1 MQAKAYFRSPNYFDK
16 LRAREKTISDGL
28 KELEANLLLITDC
41 ELILRSKTEAAIQEI
56 IKYRENVLAELKVSR
71 EEAEH
76 ALVEARKQ
84 VAEHIY
90 QDPYEPATQLAK
102 SLWNFQSGNLKLFSY
117 TLEGKYQVNISKSQP
132 KLQQVLIQPP
142 QNWAYEYEEEEEE
155 EEEIVS
161 EENDENIPSPIL
173 YIIKPK
179 TISCYNV
186 FAGLYSRDIGLSRTI
201 KVNQTTAYCLLDTG
215 TLWVC
220 GGSSP
225 YTNFVYEID
234 PSSGEVSNRSS
245 MLMSRG
251 GHAVLQYKNCIY
263 VFGGYDGQPMSHC
276 ERYVFSIRDWEER
289 ENMIRP
295 RYYFNP
301 CSYRQFVYL
310 FGGKQT
316 VQAEMYDIGVDCF
329 TALDL
334 SLPQSGAT
342 CAVLVEENKIA
353 VIQKTGMLY
362 WNIYWRETEGEEQ
375 LIENLENCWGNASPI
390 FYQDCI
396 YVPHSR
402 IQILRV

>member
-1 MQAKAYFRSPNYFDK
+1 MEKSETFCGLCSKSRATVMCVCRAPGLSLCSACTLTHLASVGTHVIRTGPEAPLTNEVCSTCKRVEALTICCCKSEGTMLCAACLSGHLEKGTGHQQVPMQAKAYFRSPNYFDK

-28 KELEANLLLITDC
+28 KELEANLLIITDC
-41 ELILRSKTEAAIQEI
+41 EQILQSKTEAAIQEI

-90 QDPYEPATQLAK
+90 QDPYEPATQLTK

-142 QNWAYEYEEEEEE
+142 QSWADEYEEEEEE
-155 EEEIVS
+155 EEEEEKIVS
-161 EENDENIPSPIL
+161 EESNESIPSPIL

-186 FAGLYSRDIGLSRTI
+186 VAGLYSRDIDLSRTI
-201 KVNQTTAYCLLDTG
+201 KVNQTTAYCFLDIG

-251 GHAVLQYKNCIY
+251 GHAVL
-263 VFGGYDGQPMSHC
+263 
-276 ERYVFSIRDWEER
+276 
-289 ENMIRP
+289 
-295 RYYFNP
+295 
-301 CSYRQFVYL
+301 
-310 FGGKQT
+310 
-316 VQAEMYDIGVDCF
+316 
-329 TALDL
+329 
-334 SLPQSGAT
+334 
-342 CAVLVEENKIA
+342 
-353 VIQKTGMLY
+353 
-362 WNIYWRETEGEEQ
+362 
-375 LIENLENCWGNASPI
+375 
-390 FYQDCI
+390 
-396 YVPHSR
+396 
-402 IQILRV
+402 